1 MFEWIYFNTNYSIK
15 KSNSSFPKK
24 VYGFFSCLSNNKRK
38 SCGGKHVHITNFLC
52 LFLYK
57 EIFAPYLFH
66 PRRSP
71 SLWLSSCWVGEFKT
85 GRIHMSQNI
94 IFFYTTL
101 FWRFQ
106 ECAEAF
112 ASVEGRSNIY
122 IYPIYLFIS
131 YLYIHIKIWYTSLSS
146 HIFNSLLIEIQR
158 PVQQCKW
165 PKVILR

>member
-24 VYGFFSCLSNNKRK
+24 VYVFFHAS
-38 SCGGKHVHITNFLC
+38 VITNGSHVEEN
-52 LFLYK
+52 LYISQISCAYSCTK
-57 EIFAPYLFH
+57 KYLPLIYFI
-66 PRRSP
+66 PGVRLRYD
-71 SLWLSSCWVGEFKT
+71 WVGEFKT

-112 ASVEGRSNIY
+112 ASVEGRSNPVCNEFVNSWFINNLLNIWEERYIY
-122 IYPIYLFIS
+122 IYIPNLFIYIISIYS
-131 YLYIHIKIWYTSLSS
+131 YKNMVYISLFPY
-146 HIFNSLLIEIQR
+146 I
-158 PVQQCKW
+158 
-165 PKVILR
+165 

>member
-1 MFEWIYFNTNYSIK
+1 MFFFHASVITNESHVEENMYISQISCAYSWTKKYLPLIYFIPGVRLRYD
-15 KSNSSFPKK
+15 
-24 VYGFFSCLSNNKRK
+24 
-38 SCGGKHVHITNFLC
+38 
-52 LFLYK
+52 
-57 EIFAPYLFH
+57 
-66 PRRSP
+66 
-71 SLWLSSCWVGEFKT
+71 WVGEFKT

-112 ASVEGRSNIY
+112 ASVEGRSNPVCNEFVNSWFINKLLN

>member
-1 MFEWIYFNTNYSIK
+1 MFISQISCTKKYLPLIYFIPGVRLRYD
-15 KSNSSFPKK
+15 
-24 VYGFFSCLSNNKRK
+24 
-38 SCGGKHVHITNFLC
+38 
-52 LFLYK
+52 
-57 EIFAPYLFH
+57 
-66 PRRSP
+66 
-71 SLWLSSCWVGEFKT
+71 WVGEFKT
-85 GRIHMSQNI
+85 GRIHLSHNI

-112 ASVEGRSNIY
+112 ASVEGRSNPVCNEFVNSWFINKLLNIWEEIYIYIY

-165 PKVILR
+165 PKVIFR

>member
-1 MFEWIYFNTNYSIK
+1 MYISQISCAYSCTKKYLPLIYFIPGVRLRYD
-15 KSNSSFPKK
+15 
-24 VYGFFSCLSNNKRK
+24 
-38 SCGGKHVHITNFLC
+38 
-52 LFLYK
+52 
-57 EIFAPYLFH
+57 
-66 PRRSP
+66 
-71 SLWLSSCWVGEFKT
+71 WVGEFKT

-112 ASVEGRSNIY
+112 ASVEGRSNPVCNEFVNSWFINKLLNIWEEIYIYIY